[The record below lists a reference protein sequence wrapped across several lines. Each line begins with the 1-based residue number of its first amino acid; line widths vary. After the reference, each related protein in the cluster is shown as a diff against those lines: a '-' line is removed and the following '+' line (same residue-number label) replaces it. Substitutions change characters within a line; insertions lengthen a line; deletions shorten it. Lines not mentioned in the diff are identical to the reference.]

1 MNYQISPRADADLDE
16 IWTYIARD
24 NPSAADRLEQAL
36 HEAME
41 QLARSPGIGHRRD
54 DADERYRFWRV
65 ASYLIA
71 YRVENDAV
79 LVVRVLHGARNI
91 RRILG

>member
-1 MNYQISPRADADLDE
+1 MSYRISPRADADLDE

-24 NPSAADRLEQAL
+24 NLPAADRTEQAM

-41 QLARSPGIGHRRD
+41 QLAHMPGLGHQRP

-65 ASYLIA
+65 GPYLIA
-71 YRVENDAV
+71 YRMENDTV
-79 LVVRVLHGARNI
+79 HVVRVLHGARDI
-91 RRILG
+91 RRFLG